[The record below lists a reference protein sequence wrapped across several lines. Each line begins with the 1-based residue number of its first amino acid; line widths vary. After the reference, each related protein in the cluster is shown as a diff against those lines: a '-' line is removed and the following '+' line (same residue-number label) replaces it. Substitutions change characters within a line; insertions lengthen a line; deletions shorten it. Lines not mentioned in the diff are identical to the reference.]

1 MFKKYKPSKWLS
13 YLYFIFP
20 LFLVTKIN
28 VGKESDIWFLL
39 SYGKQIL
46 TSGFPKY
53 DFLSMHKN
61 LSFVMQQWL
70 SALSFYQVYKLL
82 GGVGLFLLVFI
93 INALIIFLL
102 YKLCMLLS
110 DNKVFSSVVTT
121 CMIDILL
128 QSFFIIPRPQVYSLL
143 LFIVTVYIL
152 ELYLKKNSK
161 SIYLLPLVS
170 LLLINFHASMW
181 LCLFILTMP
190 FIFEFT
196 LLFIK
201 KKDKRIVKLLLM
213 VLLSFLV
220 GFLNPYGIKNMFYS
234 LTSYGVDII
243 NSEVIEMH
251 SFTTMEPLT
260 FANYC
265 FIGTFFILL
274 IGIIYRKNK
283 KVEASQLL
291 LILGTTYMALCN
303 FRNISI
309 FYVCALPFLSI
320 YLPLKDGKEEKLPI
334 KLYILFIIII
344 VLTISIN
351 IYNGNY
357 NLKNANQK
365 YINYLDKN
373 ASKDIKLYAGYNEGS
388 YFEYSGY
395 HPYIDGRAEIFL
407 KSNNKKED
415 ILNEYFD
422 VYHGKTDIAKFLKK
436 YDFDYLIV
444 GKTDYFLYN
453 YLKTDKTYQVVV
465 KSKNKKMYKKIRK

>member
-39 SYGKQIL
+39 SYGKKIV

-53 DFLSMHKN
+53 DFLSMHEN

-70 SALSFYQVYKLL
+70 SALSFYQAYKLL
-82 GGVGLFLLVFI
+82 GGVGLFLLVFT
-93 INALIIFLL
+93 INALIIYFL

-110 DNKVFSSVVTT
+110 NNKVFSSVVTT
-121 CMIDILL
+121 SIIDILL
-128 QSFFIIPRPQVYSLL
+128 QTFFIIPRPQIYSLL

-190 FIFEFT
+190 FIFELIKNKDKKIIK
-196 LLFIK
+196 LLF
-201 KKDKRIVKLLLM
+201 M

-220 GFLNPYGIKNMFYS
+220 GFINPYGIKNMFYS
-234 LTSYGVDII
+234 LTSYGVDLI
-243 NSEVIEMH
+243 NKEVIEMH

-260 FANYC
+260 LANYC

-291 LILGTTYMALCN
+291 LILGTAYMALCN

-320 YLPLKDGKEEKLPI
+320 YLPLQDGKEEKIPI
-334 KLYILFIIII
+334 KLYILFAIII
-344 VLTISIN
+344 VLTISMN
-351 IYNGNY
+351 SYT
-357 NLKNANQK
+357 LKNTNQK

-373 ASKDIKLYAGYNEGS
+373 ANKDIKLYAGYNDGS

-395 HPYIDGRAEIFL
+395 HPYMDGRAEIYL

-415 ILNEYFD
+415 ILDEYFD
-422 VYHGKTDIAKFLKK
+422 VYYGKTDISKFLEK

-444 GKTDYFLYN
+444 GKENYFLYN
-453 YLKTDKTYQVVV
+453 YLESDETYQVVV
-465 KSKNKKMYKKIRK
+465 KSKNKKLYKKIRE

>member
-1 MFKKYKPSKWLS
+1 MLKKYKPSKWLS

-28 VGKESDIWFLL
+28 IGKESDIWFLL
-39 SYGKQIL
+39 SYGKKII
-46 TSGFPKY
+46 TSGFPKH
-53 DFLSMHKN
+53 DFLSMHEN
-61 LSFVMQQWL
+61 FSFVMQQWL

-93 INALIIFLL
+93 INALIIFFL

-121 CMIDILL
+121 CIIDILL
-128 QSFFIIPRPQVYSLL
+128 QNFFIIPRPQVYSLL

-201 KKDKRIVKLLLM
+201 KKDKRIFKLLLM

-274 IGIIYRKNK
+274 IGIIYQKNK

-320 YLPLKDGKEEKLPI
+320 YLPLKDGKEEKISI
-334 KLYILFIIII
+334 KLYILFATII
-344 VLTISIN
+344 VLTISMN
-351 IYNGNY
+351 IYNGSY
-357 NLKNANQK
+357 TLKNANQK

-373 ASKDIKLYAGYNEGS
+373 ASKDIKLYAGYNDGS

-395 HPYIDGRAEIFL
+395 HPYMDGRAEIFL

-422 VYHGKTDIAKFLKK
+422 VYYGKTDIAKFLKK

-444 GKTDYFLYN
+444 GKADYFLYN
-453 YLKTDKTYQVVV
+453 YLKTDKNYKVVV
-465 KSKNKKMYKKIRK
+465 KSKNKKMYKRIRK

>member
-1 MFKKYKPSKWLS
+1 MLKKYKPSKWLS

-28 VGKESDIWFLL
+28 IGKEADIWFLL
-39 SYGKQIL
+39 SYGKKIVI
-46 TSGFPKY
+46 SGFPKY
-53 DFLSMHKN
+53 DFLSMHEKF
-61 LSFVMQQWL
+61 SFVMQQWL

-93 INALIIFLL
+93 INTLIIFFL

-110 DNKVFSSVVTT
+110 DKKVFSSVITT
-121 CMIDILL
+121 CIIDILL
-128 QSFFIIPRPQVYSLL
+128 QIFFIIPRPQIYSLL

-251 SFTTMEPLT
+251 SFTTMNPLT

-274 IGIIYRKNK
+274 VEIIYRKNK
-283 KVEASQLL
+283 KIEASQLL

-320 YLPLKDGKEEKLPI
+320 YLPFQDEKEEKVPI
-334 KLYILFIIII
+334 KLYILFIAMI
-344 VLTISIN
+344 VLTISMN
-351 IYNGNY
+351 TYNGNY
-357 NLKNANQK
+357 NLKNTNQK

-373 ASKDIKLYAGYNEGS
+373 ANKEIKLYTGYNDGS
-388 YFEYSGY
+388 YFEFSGY

-407 KSNNKKED
+407 KRNNKKED
-415 ILNEYFD
+415 ILDEYFS
-422 VYHGKTDIAKFLKK
+422 VYYGKTDIAKFLEK
-436 YDFDYLIV
+436 YDFDYLVV
-444 GKTDYFLYN
+444 GKDSYFLYN
-453 YLKTDKTYQVVV
+453 YLKTDKNYQVVV
-465 KSKNKKMYKKIRK
+465 KSKNKKMYKRIRK

>member
-1 MFKKYKPSKWLS
+1 
-13 YLYFIFP
+13 
-20 LFLVTKIN
+20 
-28 VGKESDIWFLL
+28 
-39 SYGKQIL
+39 
-46 TSGFPKY
+46 
-53 DFLSMHKN
+53 MHEN
-61 LSFVMQQWL
+61 FSFVMQQWL

-93 INALIIFLL
+93 INALIVFFL

-110 DNKVFSSVVTT
+110 DNKVFSSVITT
-121 CMIDILL
+121 CIIDILL
-128 QSFFIIPRPQVYSLL
+128 QIFFIIPRPQIYSLL
-143 LFIVTVYIL
+143 LFIITIYIL

-161 SIYLLPLVS
+161 FIYLLPLIS

-196 LLFIK
+196 LLFIR
-201 KKDKRIVKLLLM
+201 KKDKRIVKLSLM

-220 GFLNPYGIKNMFYS
+220 GILNPYGIKNMFYS
-234 LTSYGVDII
+234 LTSYGVDLI
-243 NSEVIEMH
+243 NREVIEMH
-251 SFTTMEPLT
+251 SFTTMKPLT
-260 FANYC
+260 LVNYC

-274 IGIIYRKNK
+274 IGIIYHKNR
-283 KVEASQLL
+283 KVETSQLL

-309 FYVCALPFLSI
+309 FYVCVLPFLSI
-320 YLPLKDGKEEKLPI
+320 YLPFQDGKEEKIPV
-334 KLYILFIIII
+334 KLYILFIAMI

-357 NLKNANQK
+357 NLKNTNQK

-373 ASKDIKLYAGYNEGS
+373 ANKQIKLYVGYNDGS
-388 YFEYSGY
+388 YFEFSGY

-415 ILNEYFD
+415 ILDEYFS
-422 VYHGKTDIAKFLKK
+422 VYYGKTDIAKFLEK
-436 YDFDYLIV
+436 YDFDYLVV
-444 GKTDYFLYN
+444 GKDSYFLYN
-453 YLKTDKTYQVVV
+453 YLKTDKNYQVVV
-465 KSKNKKMYKKIRK
+465 KSKNKKMYKRIRK